1 MKLRLIRRRKR
12 MKHRRRLG
20 LTGLNSAPGIARGE
34 KQRRR
39 WADPLVTMATEN
51 GQPATLE
58 GTAEQSNGGK
68 ESLCRQALLP
78 PDPEAEET
86 LENKEETLALLFKR
100 HLRNLVHFFVEDW
113 FISGM
118 LGFITAALSISV
130 DVGYEYLNHYRAV
143 LPFPSPF
150 ALLGFVSWVGFMVV
164 FVGAA
169 ALVCKYVSVQA
180 IGSGIP
186 EVKVIMN
193 GFMLQNYLSFRTL
206 VAKVLSLTLTLGS
219 GLPVGKE
226 GPFVHMG
233 AIVGTLL
240 CKVTRAWQSSAF
252 FSNEGREIEILSSG
266 CSVGIAC
273 TFSSPA
279 GAVLYGIEC
288 THKYFAVKNYW
299 RAFFATTCAALIFRF
314 ANAVIIPPHIAGT
327 ITAYY
332 QTSFPNEVFLVEEIP
347 VFVLVGLLSG
357 LFGALFVVFHRR
369 IAYFKKRNRTFRA
382 IFGKNSLAFTIFMA
396 LIVGIVTFPDGLG
409 RFIAGKYTFR
419 ETLGDFIANC
429 SMSLYNVTSMGCGG
443 QVIQRWTIEDLWA
456 EEGPRR
462 KSVLDSIDE
471 STDTTAF
478 MPNPFPVLFGY
489 LIVNFFLV
497 AICITLALP
506 AGIFVPSFV
515 IGACGG
521 RIIGELMVVVFPEG
535 IRGLDGPQIY
545 PGLYA
550 VVGAAA
556 YTGAVTHSLSIAVI
570 VCETTGQLS
579 ALLPVL
585 IALMVANA
593 VSSFLQPSI
602 YESIINIRKLPHLA
616 ELPPSRISVHTLKV
630 EQIMVR
636 DVVFVTKQ
644 TTYKEL
650 RELLICTPHLRS
662 YPLVTDEEERILLGS
677 VARKY
682 LHYLLTSHLG
692 PDPALLLHGSRR
704 RKSRNPSGFSNEAAA
719 PAQHKMSM
727 INDRNVFGNTLLSIS
742 PLHDDQ
748 GTKRGRLMPLL
759 MRHQKEAISLSQ
771 TRSLLRRSTSVRDR
785 TAQLRK
791 PIDLDEVAIDAAP
804 FQLVIGTSLY
814 RVHTLFALLGLNHAY
829 VTNRGRLVGV
839 VALRELRAALAH
851 IYTRGALPAAQ
862 SMSRLRLNSLNF
874 GLCSTG
880 RSRENSGEENSDN
893 ANTNSLRTD
902 MSPNSLSGPLTQST
916 TVTSETS
923 DGTLQIVCPT
933 SFSSSLSQQLT
944 PFLSPVMA
952 LAPPEEDS
960 DEEETEEE
968 EEWDEAKLLLEGA
981 EDQLVA
987 NREANRAVS
996 RAESNVP
1003 PGHAAENVSVLLD
1016 PRQRRRAPEKSNQ
1029 IRSQNVPS
1037 SLGLS
1042 FSSSAADG
1050 TANAVPQSQHQ
1061 SVIVHTQ
1068 QTMAT
1073 APEAE
1078 ENGGKKPKKRGRKR
1092 KRKAE
1097 DEEEADQ
1104 QSDEDEEGAHGLHT
1118 DASPG
1123 AIGVRRFIN
1132 PFEPRA
1138 IIPLPHELEMSTHG
1152 TTVWRRNERERQ
1164 RVQQLNFGY
1173 THLRERLPL
1182 IDRDRRMSKVDSL
1195 RLAIAYIRH
1204 LELLLHHGHA
1214 HWAECHCFKQ
1224 SYGGGDGR
1232 SSGAEST
1239 PPPN

>member
-1 MKLRLIRRRKR
+1 

-20 LTGLNSAPGIARGE
+20 LAGLNNAQGIARGE
-34 KQRRR
+34 KKQRRRR

-51 GQPATLE
+51 GQAATLE
-58 GTAEQSNGGK
+58 GTAEQSAGGK
-68 ESLCRQALLP
+68 ESVASTSFQMAYTVSKHMLKLNGTYWMQEPRVTTAQMTTPMVNAVKKALMNFNALNGCF
-78 PDPEAEET
+78 PEHIFVFRAGASEE
-86 LENKEETLALLFKR
+86 
-100 HLRNLVHFFVEDW
+100 
-113 FISGM
+113 
-118 LGFITAALSISV
+118 
-130 DVGYEYLNHYRAV
+130 EYKKIAY
-143 LPFPSPF
+143 
-150 ALLGFVSWVGFMVV
+150 W
-164 FVGAA
+164 
-169 ALVCKYVSVQA
+169 
-180 IGSGIP
+180 
-186 EVKVIMN
+186 
-193 GFMLQNYLSFRTL
+193 
-206 VAKVLSLTLTLGS
+206 
-219 GLPVGKE
+219 
-226 GPFVHMG
+226 
-233 AIVGTLL
+233 
-240 CKVTRAWQSSAF
+240 
-252 FSNEGREIEILSSG
+252 EGRAFETAFAELIKEQKMPFLTM
-266 CSVGIAC
+266 IAC
-273 TFSSPA
+273 QRNSNYRIIPQDVQQGVQEAPKQNCQPGTVLDKRV
-279 GAVLYGIEC
+279 AVLYGIEC

-489 LIVNFFLV
+489 LVVNFFLV

-682 LHYLLTSHLG
+682 LHYLLTNHLG

-704 RKSRNPSGFSNEAAA
+704 RKSRNPSGFSNGIIHRNSTQQNSLAEAAA

-727 INDRNVFGNTLLSIS
+727 INDRNLFGNTLLSIS

-771 TRSLLRRSTSVRDR
+771 TR
-785 TAQLRK
+785 
-791 PIDLDEVAIDAAP
+791 
-804 FQLVIGTSLY
+804 
-814 RVHTLFALLGLNHAY
+814 
-829 VTNRGRLVGV
+829 
-839 VALRELRAALAH
+839 
-851 IYTRGALPAAQ
+851 
-862 SMSRLRLNSLNF
+862 
-874 GLCSTG
+874 
-880 RSRENSGEENSDN
+880 
-893 ANTNSLRTD
+893 
-902 MSPNSLSGPLTQST
+902 
-916 TVTSETS
+916 
-923 DGTLQIVCPT
+923 
-933 SFSSSLSQQLT
+933 
-944 PFLSPVMA
+944 
-952 LAPPEEDS
+952 
-960 DEEETEEE
+960 
-968 EEWDEAKLLLEGA
+968 
-981 EDQLVA
+981 
-987 NREANRAVS
+987 
-996 RAESNVP
+996 
-1003 PGHAAENVSVLLD
+1003 
-1016 PRQRRRAPEKSNQ
+1016 
-1029 IRSQNVPS
+1029 
-1037 SLGLS
+1037 
-1042 FSSSAADG
+1042 
-1050 TANAVPQSQHQ
+1050 
-1061 SVIVHTQ
+1061 
-1068 QTMAT
+1068 
-1073 APEAE
+1073 
-1078 ENGGKKPKKRGRKR
+1078 
-1092 KRKAE
+1092 
-1097 DEEEADQ
+1097 
-1104 QSDEDEEGAHGLHT
+1104 
-1118 DASPG
+1118 
-1123 AIGVRRFIN
+1123 
-1132 PFEPRA
+1132 
-1138 IIPLPHELEMSTHG
+1138 
-1152 TTVWRRNERERQ
+1152 
-1164 RVQQLNFGY
+1164 
-1173 THLRERLPL
+1173 
-1182 IDRDRRMSKVDSL
+1182 
-1195 RLAIAYIRH
+1195 
-1204 LELLLHHGHA
+1204 
-1214 HWAECHCFKQ
+1214 
-1224 SYGGGDGR
+1224 
-1232 SSGAEST
+1232 
-1239 PPPN
+1239 